1 MPGAAIDKGQ
11 VTSVAETRRGIGDS
25 VPGVE
30 RVERTRTGGP
40 FRRIPS
46 VTADLI
52 RSRVAG
58 AWRRVDETMSPGRWR
73 AALLVSIVATTAVSM
88 WLRAR
93 GHTWLLAD
101 MIYDDQL
108 FTRSAGHLLNG
119 DWLGPYDMMTLS
131 KGPTY
136 PLFIAGAYRLNV
148 PLKLA
153 EHGLHLVAAAMLAS
167 AVWRIFR
174 LRTAALAAYVVVALN
189 PAYLGSAASRV
200 TREVIYG
207 SLSLILLSGVLVF
220 LTYVPALVRRGPL
233 RAVPV
238 GLAAGLAIGVVL
250 AAYYLCREERSWL
263 APALLVAGL
272 AGAATWGRIGRGWI
286 PNSLLAGGALA
297 VAGLVLVGSVRWV
310 ETRNREEYG
319 APIVTDL
326 VEGEIADAYAQWQ
339 RVDVGEARRFV
350 VVTRAQRRAVYAVSP
365 AAAELR
371 RALEWTPGRGM
382 WGAGCVLADVCDD
395 YTGAQFI
402 WALRLAAQTTG
413 HMTSAAETHEFFG
426 RLAADIEDAC
436 GVEFDCLPP
445 GVATMPPLDRAAITA
460 IPTSLRDTAWYMA
473 TFDVAHPQRV
483 LSGLGPQELSPS
495 GGLDEQWDVMI
506 RPLRGVEDNQRAY
519 IAEEKEAMKNQELVR
534 VLMVLYRWGA
544 LLAACLAVAGL
555 AFGVATRAGRRHL
568 AALLTLGAFVTAVLG
583 RLAVVA
589 LVDATAY
596 PAATNGTYVL
606 PGVDFYLAFGLIGTL
621 LLVTVVRELRPPL
634 RAGERAV
641 TDEAAPATEPVPDS
655 PAQPHPVL
663 VP

>member
-1 MPGAAIDKGQ
+1 M
-11 VTSVAETRRGIGDS
+11 TAE
-25 VPGVE
+25 
-30 RVERTRTGGP
+30 
-40 FRRIPS
+40 
-46 VTADLI
+46 I
-52 RSRVAG
+52 RSRLVAT
-58 AWRRVDETMSPGRWR
+58 WRRVDGVMSPGRWR
-73 AALLVSIVATTAVSM
+73 AALLVTVAGTTVVSM

-93 GHTWLLAD
+93 GYTWLLAD

-108 FTRSAGHLLNG
+108 FTRSAGYLVEG

-136 PLFIAGAYRLNV
+136 PLFIAGAYQLHI

-153 EHGLHLVAAAMLAS
+153 EHGLHLVAAGMLAW
-167 AVWRIFR
+167 AVWRIVR

-207 SLSLILLSGVLVF
+207 SLSLILLSGVVVF

-238 GLAAGLAIGVVL
+238 GLAAGLAIGAVL
-250 AAYYLCREERSWL
+250 AAYYLCREERTWL

-272 AGAATWGRIGRGWI
+272 AGAATWGRVGRGWV
-286 PNSLLAGGALA
+286 PNSLLAGGALL

-319 APIVTDL
+319 ASIVTDL
-326 VEGEIADAYAQWQ
+326 VEGEIAHAYAQWQ
-339 RVDVGEARRFV
+339 RVEVGEARRFV
-350 VVTRAQRRAVYAVSP
+350 VVTRAQRRAVYEVSP

-371 RALEWTPGRGM
+371 RAIEWTPGRGL

-413 HMTSAAETHEFFG
+413 HMSSAAETHEFFA
-426 RLAADIEDAC
+426 RIAADIEDAC

-445 GVATMPPLDRAAITA
+445 GIATMPPLDRVAVSALPA
-460 IPTSLRDTAWYMA
+460 SVRDTAWYMA

-483 LSGLGPQELSPS
+483 LTGLGPQELSPS
-495 GGLDEQWDVMI
+495 GGLREQWDVMI
-506 RPLRGVEDNQRAY
+506 RPLRGVEENRRAY
-519 IAEEKEAMKNQELVR
+519 IAAETEAMKNQELVR
-534 VLMVLYRWGA
+534 GLMVLYRWGA
-544 LLAACLAVAGL
+544 LLAALLAGAGL
-555 AFGVATRAGRRHL
+555 VLGLATRAGRRHL
-568 AALLTLGAFVTAVLG
+568 VALLTLGAFLTAVLS
-583 RLAVVA
+583 RIAVVA

-606 PGVDFYLAFGLIGTL
+606 PGMDFYLAFGLIGTV
-621 LLVTVVRELRPPL
+621 LLVTVVRELRRPA
-634 RAGERAV
+634 RAGDDHV
-641 TDEAAPATEPVPDS
+641 VDGAPPTSEPEITS
-655 PAQPHPVL
+655 PVQSPPVL

>member
-1 MPGAAIDKGQ
+1 
-11 VTSVAETRRGIGDS
+11 
-25 VPGVE
+25 
-30 RVERTRTGGP
+30 
-40 FRRIPS
+40 

-58 AWRRVDETMSPGRWR
+58 GWRRVDETMSPGRWR
-73 AALLVSIVATTAVSM
+73 AALLVTIVATTAVSM

-93 GHTWLLAD
+93 GHSWLLAD
-101 MIYDDQL
+101 MIYDDEL
-108 FTRSAGHLLNG
+108 FTRSAGQILDGN
-119 DWLGPYDMMTLS
+119 WLGPYDMMTLS
-131 KGPTY
+131 KGPSY
-136 PLFIAGAYRLNV
+136 PFFIAAAYTLNI

-153 EHGLHLVAAAMLAS
+153 EHGLHLIAGAMLAW

-200 TREVIYG
+200 TREVMYG

-238 GLAAGLAIGVVL
+238 GLAAGLAIGAVL

-286 PNSLLAGGALA
+286 PNSLLAGGALV
-297 VAGLVLVGSVRWV
+297 VAGLVLLGSVQWV
-310 ETRNREEYG
+310 QTRNREEYG

-326 VEGEIADAYAQWQ
+326 VEGEIANAYAQWQ

-371 RALEWTPGRGM
+371 RALEWVPGRGL

-413 HMTSAAETHEFFG
+413 HMVSADETHEFFA
-426 RLAADIEDAC
+426 RIAADIDDAC

-445 GVATMPPLDRAAITA
+445 GLAAMPPLDRAAVSA
-460 IPTSLRDTAWYMA
+460 IPASLRDTAWYMA
-473 TFDVAHPQRV
+473 TFDVADPQRV
-483 LSGLGPQELSPS
+483 LTGLGPQELSPS

-506 RPLRGVEDNQRAY
+506 RPLRGIDDDQRAY
-519 IAEEKEAMKNQELVR
+519 RAAETEAMKNQELVR
-534 VLMVLYRWGA
+534 ALMVLYRWGA
-544 LLAACLAVAGL
+544 LLAAGLAIAGL
-555 AFGVATRAGRRHL
+555 VVGVATRAGRRHV
-568 AALLTLGAFVTAVLG
+568 AALLTLGAFGTAVLG

-596 PAATNGTYVL
+596 PAAGNGTYVL
-606 PGVDFYLAFGLIGTL
+606 PGVDFYVAFGVIGTVL
-621 LLVTVVRELRPPL
+621 LLTVVRELRPLP
-634 RAGERAV
+634 RVAEHDV
-641 TDEAAPATEPVPDS
+641 DDEVAPATEAAPDS
-655 PAQPHPVL
+655 PTQPRPVL

>member
-1 MPGAAIDKGQ
+1 
-11 VTSVAETRRGIGDS
+11 
-25 VPGVE
+25 
-30 RVERTRTGGP
+30 
-40 FRRIPS
+40 

-73 AALLVSIVATTAVSM
+73 AALLVAIVATTAVSM

-101 MIYDDQL
+101 MIYDDEL
-108 FTRSAGHLLNG
+108 FTRSAGHILDGN
-119 DWLGPYDMMTLS
+119 WLGPYDMMTLS
-131 KGPTY
+131 KGPSY
-136 PLFIAGAYRLNV
+136 PFFIAAAYTLNI

-153 EHGLHLVAAAMLAS
+153 EHGLHLIAAAMLAW

-174 LRTAALAAYVVVALN
+174 LRTAALAAYVAVALN

-200 TREVIYG
+200 TREVMYG

-238 GLAAGLAIGVVL
+238 GLAAGLAIGGVL

-286 PNSLLAGGALA
+286 PNSLLAGGALV
-297 VAGLVLVGSVRWV
+297 VAGLVLLASVQWV
-310 ETRNREEYG
+310 QTRNREEYG
-319 APIVTDL
+319 AAIVTDL
-326 VEGEIADAYAQWQ
+326 VEGEIANAYAQWQ

-371 RALEWTPGRGM
+371 RALEWVPGRGM

-413 HMTSAAETHEFFG
+413 HMTSADETHEFFA
-426 RLAADIEDAC
+426 RIAADIEDAC
-436 GVEFDCLPP
+436 GVEFECLPP
-445 GVATMPPLDRAAITA
+445 GLAAMPPLDRAAVSA
-460 IPTSLRDTAWYMA
+460 IPTSLRDTAWYLA
-473 TFDVAHPQRV
+473 TFDVADPQRV
-483 LSGLGPQELSPS
+483 LTGLGPQELSPS

-506 RPLRGVEDNQRAY
+506 RPLRGIDDDQRAY
-519 IAEEKEAMKNQELVR
+519 RAAETEAMKDQELVR
-534 VLMVLYRWGA
+534 ALMVLYRWGA
-544 LLAACLAVAGL
+544 LLAACLAIAGL
-555 AFGVATRAGRRHL
+555 VLGVATRAGRRHL
-568 AALLTLGAFVTAVLG
+568 AALLTLGAFGTAVLG

-596 PAATNGTYVL
+596 PAAGNGTYVL
-606 PGVDFYLAFGLIGTL
+606 PGVDFYVAFGVIGTFL
-621 LLVTVVRELRPPL
+621 LLTVVRELRPL
-634 RAGERAV
+634 ARAAEHHVDDEVAPAV
-641 TDEAAPATEPVPDS
+641 EAASDS
-655 PAQPHPVL
+655 PTQPRPVL

>member
-1 MPGAAIDKGQ
+1 
-11 VTSVAETRRGIGDS
+11 
-25 VPGVE
+25 
-30 RVERTRTGGP
+30 
-40 FRRIPS
+40 
-46 VTADLI
+46 VTADI
-52 RSRVAG
+52 RPRLTG

-73 AALLVSIVATTAVSM
+73 AAMAFTIAATTVLSL

-93 GHTWLLAD
+93 GHPWLLAD
-101 MIYDDQL
+101 MIYDDEL
-108 FTRSAGHLLNG
+108 FTRSAGHILEG

-131 KGPTY
+131 KGPSY
-136 PLFIAGAYRLNV
+136 PLFIAAAYRLNV

-153 EHGLHLVAAAMLAS
+153 EHGLHLMAAATLAW

-200 TREVIYG
+200 TREVMYG

-238 GLAAGLAIGVVL
+238 GLAAGLAIGAVL

-272 AGAATWGRIGRGWI
+272 AGAATWGRISRAWI
-286 PNSLLAGGALA
+286 PNSLLAGGALV
-297 VAGLVLVGSVRWV
+297 VAGLVLVGSVQWV
-310 ETRNREEYG
+310 QTRNRQEYG
-319 APIVTDL
+319 APVVTDL
-326 VEGEIADAYAQWQ
+326 VEGEIAHAYAQWQ

-350 VVTRAQRRAVYAVSP
+350 VVTRAQRRAVYAASP

-371 RALEWTPGRGM
+371 RALEWVPGRGM

-413 HMTSAAETHEFFG
+413 HMTSAEETYDFFG
-426 RLAADIEDAC
+426 RIAADIEDAC

-445 GVATMPPLDRAAITA
+445 GFATMPPFDRVAISA
-460 IPTSLRDTAWYMA
+460 IPTSLRDSGWYMA
-473 TFDVAHPQRV
+473 TFDVADPQRV
-483 LSGLGPQELSPS
+483 LTGLGPQELSPS
-495 GGLDEQWDVMI
+495 GGLDEQWDTMI
-506 RPLRGVEDNQRAY
+506 RPLRGIDHDQRAY
-519 IAEEKEAMKNQELVR
+519 RRAETEAMKNQELVR
-534 VLMVLYRWGA
+534 ALMVLYRWGA
-544 LLAACLAVAGL
+544 LVAACLAVAGL
-555 AFGVATRAGRRHL
+555 VLGVATRAGRRHV
-568 AALLTLGAFVTAVLG
+568 AALLTLGAFLTAVVG
-583 RLAVVA
+583 RIAVVA

-596 PAATNGTYVL
+596 PAAGNGTYVL
-606 PGVDFYLAFGLIGTL
+606 PGVDFYIAFGVIGTW
-621 LLVTVVRELRPPL
+621 LLVTVVRERRPVA
-634 RAGERAV
+634 RAGGRTV
-641 TDEAAPATEPVPDS
+641 DDEAAPATEAVPAS
-655 PAQPHPVL
+655 PTQPHPVL

>member
-1 MPGAAIDKGQ
+1 MITD
-11 VTSVAETRRGIGDS
+11 VRSRSVA
-25 VPGVE
+25 
-30 RVERTRTGGP
+30 
-40 FRRIPS
+40 
-46 VTADLI
+46 
-52 RSRVAG
+52 
-58 AWRRVDETMSPGRWR
+58 AWRRIDATMTPGRWR
-73 AALLVSIVATTAVSM
+73 AAVAFTIVATTVVSL

-93 GHTWLLAD
+93 GYTWLLAD
-101 MIYDDQL
+101 MIYDDEL
-108 FTRSAGHLLNG
+108 FTRSAGHILDGN
-119 DWLGPYDMMTLS
+119 WLGPYDMMTLS

-153 EHGLHLVAAAMLAS
+153 EHGLHLLAAATLAW

-174 LRTAALAAYVVVALN
+174 LRTLAVAAYVVVAFN

-207 SLSLILLSGVLVF
+207 SLSLILVAGVLVF

-238 GLAAGLAIGVVL
+238 GLAAGLAIGAVL

-286 PNSLLAGGALA
+286 PNSLLAAGALA
-297 VAGLVLVGSVRWV
+297 VAGLVLVGSVQWV
-310 ETRNREEYG
+310 ETRNQEEYG
-319 APIVTDL
+319 AAVVTDL

-339 RVDVGEARRFV
+339 RVDVGDARRFV
-350 VVTRAQRRAVYAVSP
+350 VVTRAQRRAVYDVSP

-371 RALEWTPGRGM
+371 RAIEWTPGRGL

-395 YTGAQFI
+395 YSGAQFI
-402 WALRLAAQTTG
+402 WALRLAAQATG
-413 HMTSAAETHEFFG
+413 HMTSADETYEFFG
-426 RLAADIEDAC
+426 RIASDIENAC
-436 GVEFDCLPP
+436 GVEFDCLPA
-445 GVATMPPLDRAAITA
+445 GFAAMPPLDRMPVRA
-460 IPTSLRDTAWYMA
+460 IPASLRDTAWYLA
-473 TFDVAHPQRV
+473 TFDVADPTRV
-483 LSGLGPQELSPS
+483 LTGLGPQELSPS
-495 GGLDEQWDVMI
+495 GGLDEQWDTMI

-519 IAEEKEAMKNQELVR
+519 RVAEREAMKNQELVR
-534 VLMVLYRWGA
+534 ALMALYRWGA
-544 LLAACLAVAGL
+544 LVAACLATAGL
-555 AFGVATRAGRRHL
+555 VVGVATRAGRRHL
-568 AALLTLGAFVTAVLG
+568 AALLTLGAFFTAVLG

-606 PGVDFYLAFGLIGTL
+606 PGTDFYLAFGVVGTW
-621 LLVTVVRELRPPL
+621 LLVTVVRERRSL
-634 RAGERAV
+634 AQEGGSAV
-641 TDEAAPATEPVPDS
+641 DDEPAPATETAPDS
-655 PAQPHPVL
+655 PTTPRPVL

>member
-1 MPGAAIDKGQ
+1 
-11 VTSVAETRRGIGDS
+11 VTTD
-25 VPGVE
+25 
-30 RVERTRTGGP
+30 
-40 FRRIPS
+40 
-46 VTADLI
+46 I
-52 RSRVAG
+52 RSRLVA
-58 AWRRVDETMSPGRWR
+58 AWRRVDEAMSPGRWR
-73 AALLVSIVATTAVSM
+73 AALVVTVVATTVVSM
-88 WLRAR
+88 WLRGR
-93 GHTWLLAD
+93 GYTWLLAD

-108 FTRSAGHLLNG
+108 FTRSAGYLLEG
-119 DWLGPYDMMTLS
+119 DWLGPYDMLTLS

-153 EHGLHLVAAAMLAS
+153 EHGLHLMAAGMLAW

-233 RAVPV
+233 RAVPA
-238 GLAAGLAIGVVL
+238 GLAAGLAIGAVL
-250 AAYYLCREERSWL
+250 TAYYLCREERSWL

-272 AGAATWGRIGRGWI
+272 AGAATWGRIGHGWI
-286 PNSLLAGGALA
+286 PNSLLAGGALV
-297 VAGLVLVGSVRWV
+297 VAGLVLVGSVQWV

-319 APIVTDL
+319 AAIVTDL
-326 VEGEIADAYAQWQ
+326 VEGEIAHAYAQWQ

-365 AAAELR
+365 AATELR
-371 RALEWTPGRGM
+371 RAIEWTPGRGM
-382 WGAGCVLADVCDD
+382 WGAGCVLADICDD

-413 HMTSAAETHEFFG
+413 HMGSAAETHEFFA
-426 RLAADIEDAC
+426 RLASDIEDAC

-445 GVATMPPLDRAAITA
+445 GLATMPPLDRAAVGA
-460 IPTSLRDTAWYMA
+460 IPTSVRDTAWYMA
-473 TFDVAHPQRV
+473 TFDVARPQRV
-483 LSGLGPQELSPS
+483 LTGLGPQELSPS
-495 GGLDEQWDVMI
+495 GGLREQWDVMI
-506 RPLRGVEDNQRAY
+506 RPLRGVEENQRAY
-519 IAEEKEAMKNQELVR
+519 RAAETEAMKNQELVR
-534 VLMVLYRWGA
+534 ALMVLYRWGA
-544 LLAACLAVAGL
+544 LLGACLATGGL
-555 AFGVATRAGRRHL
+555 VLGVVTRAGRRHL
-568 AALLTLGAFVTAVLG
+568 AALLTLGAFLTAVVG
-583 RLAVVA
+583 RIAVVA

-606 PGVDFYLAFGLIGTL
+606 PGMDFYLAFGLIGTL
-621 LLVTVVRELRPPL
+621 LLVTVVRELRPPA
-634 RAGERAV
+634 RADDGDVA
-641 TDEAAPATEPVPDS
+641 DEAAPTTDPEIAS
-655 PAQPHPVL
+655 PARPRPVL

>member
-1 MPGAAIDKGQ
+1 
-11 VTSVAETRRGIGDS
+11 
-25 VPGVE
+25 
-30 RVERTRTGGP
+30 
-40 FRRIPS
+40 
-46 VTADLI
+46 VTAEI
-52 RSRVAG
+52 RSRVVA
-58 AWRRVDETMSPGRWR
+58 AWRRVDEAMSPGRWR
-73 AALLVSIVATTAVSM
+73 AALVLTVLATTVVSM

-93 GHTWLLAD
+93 GYTWLLAD

-108 FTRSAGHLLNG
+108 FTRSAGHLLEG

-136 PLFIAGAYRLNV
+136 PLFIAGAYQLNV

-153 EHGLHLVAAAMLAS
+153 EHGLHLMAAGMLAW

-174 LRTAALAAYVVVALN
+174 LRTAALAAYVVVAFN

-220 LTYVPALVRRGPL
+220 LTYVPALVRRGLL

-238 GLAAGLAIGVVL
+238 GVAAGLAIGAVL

-286 PNSLLAGGALA
+286 PNSLLAGGALV
-297 VAGLVLVGSVRWV
+297 VAGLVLVGSVQWV

-326 VEGEIADAYAQWQ
+326 VEGEIAHAYTQWQ

-371 RALEWTPGRGM
+371 RAIEWTPGRGL

-413 HMTSAAETHEFFG
+413 HMSSAAETHDFFAQ
-426 RLAADIEDAC
+426 LAAEIEDAC

-445 GVATMPPLDRAAITA
+445 GLATMPPLDRAAVSV
-460 IPTSLRDTAWYMA
+460 IPRSVRDTAWYMA

-483 LSGLGPQELSPS
+483 LTGLGPQELSPS
-495 GGLDEQWDVMI
+495 GGLREQWDVMI
-506 RPLRGVEDNQRAY
+506 RPLRGVEENQRVYRA
-519 IAEEKEAMKNQELVR
+519 AETEAMKNQELVR
-534 VLMVLYRWGA
+534 ALMVLYRWGA
-544 LLAACLAVAGL
+544 LLAALLAGAGL
-555 AFGVATRAGRRHL
+555 VVGVATRAGRRHL
-568 AALLTLGAFVTAVLG
+568 AALLALGAFLTAVLG
-583 RLAVVA
+583 RIAVVA

-606 PGVDFYLAFGLIGTL
+606 PGMDFYLAFGLIGTL
-621 LLVTVVRELRPPL
+621 LLVTVVRELRPPA
-634 RAGERAV
+634 RADDGDV
-641 TDEAAPATEPVPDS
+641 VDEAPPATEPEIAS
-655 PAQPHPVL
+655 PVQPPPVL

>member
-1 MPGAAIDKGQ
+1 
-11 VTSVAETRRGIGDS
+11 VTTE
-25 VPGVE
+25 
-30 RVERTRTGGP
+30 
-40 FRRIPS
+40 
-46 VTADLI
+46 I
-52 RSRVAG
+52 RSRLVA
-58 AWRRVDETMSPGRWR
+58 AWRRVDEAMSPGRWR
-73 AALLVSIVATTAVSM
+73 AALVVTVVATTVVSM
-88 WLRAR
+88 WLRGR
-93 GHTWLLAD
+93 GYTWLLAD

-108 FTRSAGHLLNG
+108 FTRSAGYLLEG
-119 DWLGPYDMMTLS
+119 DWLGPYDMLTLS

-153 EHGLHLVAAAMLAS
+153 EHGLHLMAAGMLAW

-233 RAVPV
+233 RAVPAA
-238 GLAAGLAIGVVL
+238 LAAGVAIGAVL

-286 PNSLLAGGALA
+286 PNSLLAGGALV
-297 VAGLVLVGSVRWV
+297 VAGLVLVGSVQWV

-319 APIVTDL
+319 AAIVTDL
-326 VEGEIADAYAQWQ
+326 VEGEIAHAYAQWQ

-365 AAAELR
+365 AATELR
-371 RALEWTPGRGM
+371 RAIEWTPGRGM
-382 WGAGCVLADVCDD
+382 WGAGCVLADICDD

-413 HMTSAAETHEFFG
+413 HMGSAAETHEFFA
-426 RLAADIEDAC
+426 RLASDIEDAC

-445 GVATMPPLDRAAITA
+445 GLATMPPLDRAAVGA
-460 IPTSLRDTAWYMA
+460 IPTSVRDTAWYMA
-473 TFDVAHPQRV
+473 TFDVARPQRV
-483 LSGLGPQELSPS
+483 LTGLGPQELSPS
-495 GGLDEQWDVMI
+495 GGLREQWDVMI
-506 RPLRGVEDNQRAY
+506 RPLRGVEENQRAY
-519 IAEEKEAMKNQELVR
+519 RAAETEAMKNQELVR
-534 VLMVLYRWGA
+534 ALMVLYRWGA
-544 LLAACLAVAGL
+544 LLGACLATGGL
-555 AFGVATRAGRRHL
+555 VLGVVTRAGRRHL
-568 AALLTLGAFVTAVLG
+568 AALLTLGAFLTAVVG
-583 RLAVVA
+583 RIAVVA

-606 PGVDFYLAFGLIGTL
+606 PGMDFYLAFGLIGTL
-621 LLVTVVRELRPPL
+621 LLVTVVRELRPPA
-634 RAGERAV
+634 RADDGDVA
-641 TDEAAPATEPVPDS
+641 DEAAPTTDPEFAS
-655 PAQPHPVL
+655 PARPRPAL